1 MAASI
6 SSHVPSS
13 ESWEVKE
20 KMKTSDLCS
29 ESQDAEKQ
37 NEERAEKMQLKNW
50 PSSESG
56 GAETNNDEAH
66 ASGSDLQRQSRLE
79 SGEN

>member
-37 NEERAEKMQLKNW
+37 NEERAEKMQLKN
-50 PSSESG
+50 
-56 GAETNNDEAH
+56 
-66 ASGSDLQRQSRLE
+66 
-79 SGEN
+79 

>member
-6 SSHVPSS
+6 SSHVPCS

-37 NEERAEKMQLKNW
+37 NEERAEKNAAEKLTQLRALW
-50 PSSESG
+50 G
-56 GAETNNDEAH
+56 GNK
-66 ASGSDLQRQSRLE
+66 
-79 SGEN
+79 